1 MNVYNLTQI
10 EQLFSFH
17 IYLAEVSA
25 FHSFLQRFAFFFI
38 CGLWG
43 QKGALWNAITI
54 IIDIFRSCVLNKY
67 RTRIVM
73 CAKDVQCIEDA
84 EFAVAMIEMTAV
96 PILIII
102 QNLYKFVDLGFL
114 QKLTM
119 ISLAAATIQF
129 IITCWFQRF
138 RKKAHAHTSRTN

>member
-1 MNVYNLTQI
+1 
-10 EQLFSFH
+10 
-17 IYLAEVSA
+17 
-25 FHSFLQRFAFFFI
+25 
-38 CGLWG
+38 
-43 QKGALWNAITI
+43 
-54 IIDIFRSCVLNKY
+54 
-67 RTRIVM
+67 M

-84 EFAVAMIEMTAV
+84 EFAVAMIEMTTV

-129 IITCWFQRF
+129 IITC
-138 RKKAHAHTSRTN
+138 